1 MTNNYQKFTFTIL
14 LLLSMPLMAQPFRFY
29 KSDSLTF
36 LNSGNQPLSMAFTGG
51 FHCPQISA
59 CDLNKDGKKDLV
71 IYDKLDG
78 SISTMINK
86 GGMGQFKYEL
96 DNRYAQYFP
105 KFKAF
110 AWMLMRDFNNDG
122 YEDIFTT
129 GPQGYVVFKNLT
141 ASNSVPT
148 FQELPTLI
156 YRNMS
161 PSGSFIEYNNLSTPS
176 IHLPGIYDIDFDGDL
191 DIMSYSNLGGAIYL
205 FQNYQKELNLPPD
218 SMRFFHVDMCWG
230 YFNDYDCNSYLL
242 NTCSKNSDYR
252 LYGPRHTNGS
262 SITLFDAN
270 NDNDIDLLIGNEGCS
285 HMTMLYNAKPNNY
298 MQYDSFYVYDTNYV
312 SPSNR
317 ANVSIYPAAYFLDL
331 DNDGKRD
338 LAYAPNSISTSYI
351 IEETNQI
358 RWFKN
363 TGIDKAPVF
372 AQQTPLFTTDML
384 DLGNKSNWAAAD
396 WDRDGDND
404 LIAATNADA
413 YKSKDTADRLYLFEN
428 VGTAKNAQFKLI
440 NTDFGQLFKD
450 KVQKLYPTISDM
462 DNDGKLDLVCG
473 NDKGEILFYKNTSSS
488 NNTLNPSFTYANS
501 TYPGFNIDIGGFSA
515 PAVADINGDGLKDL
529 IIGRSDSMLSY
540 YRNTGS
546 LSSPNF
552 SIYTNKFG
560 MIKAFDSI
568 GFQYVYD
575 DTFAIIGYYP
585 IYEKNTY
592 SKPSIIDMNG
602 DGILELL
609 VCNSVGSVRL
619 YEIDGNKPN
628 SAFKQLD
635 SCTYINGLNTQ
646 KFYNNDFGN
655 FISGCLA
662 DFNGDTIPEILIA
675 GNRGGLQ
682 FLKSNSI
689 RYNHKNNL
697 NELQVSQAI
706 QVFPNPTQRHLEI
719 PVAFNDV
726 LQYEV
731 INQIGQT
738 MTLKLENFDA
748 YSRIDVSELPSGFY
762 IIHLRSSG
770 NKQMHA
776 KFQVIR

>member
-1 MTNNYQKFTFTIL
+1 MTSHYRIL
-14 LLLSMPLMAQPFRFY
+14 SILMVMFLSLHLKAQPFRFY
-29 KSDSLTF
+29 KSDSLNFVNNNNTK
-36 LNSGNQPLSMAFTGG
+36 LSMPFTGG
-51 FHCPQISA
+51 FHCPQISP

-78 SISTMINK
+78 SISTMINT
-86 GGMGQFKYEL
+86 GSVGQFSYVL
-96 DNRYAQYFP
+96 DNRDAQYVP
-105 KFKAF
+105 KFTAF
-110 AWMLMRDFNNDG
+110 AWMLMRDYNNDG

-129 GPQGYVVFKNLT
+129 GPQGYVVYKNLS
-141 ASNSVPT
+141 ASNSVPS
-148 FQELPTLI
+148 FQELPTLN

-205 FQNYQKELNLPPD
+205 FQNYQKELNLPAD

-298 MQYDSFYVYDTNYV
+298 MGYDSFYVYDTNYV

-338 LAYAPNSISTSYI
+338 LAYAPNSISTAYN

-363 TGIDKAPVF
+363 TGADKAPNF
-372 AQQTPLFTTDML
+372 AQQTALFTNDML

-396 WDRDGDND
+396 WDNDGDND

-413 YKSKDTADRLYLFEN
+413 YKSKDSADRLYLFEN
-428 VGTAKNAQFKLI
+428 IGNAKTAQFKLV
-440 NTDFGQLFKD
+440 NTDFGLLFKD
-450 KVQKLYPTISDM
+450 KIQKLCPSISDM
-462 DNDGKLDLVCG
+462 DNDGKLDLICG
-473 NDKGEILFYKNTSSS
+473 NDKGEILFYKNTSSNS
-488 NNTLNPSFTYANS
+488 NTLNPSFSLSNNVF
-501 TYPGFNIDIGGFSA
+501 PGFNIDVGGFSA

-568 GFQYVYD
+568 GFQYIYD

-592 SKPSIIDMNG
+592 SKPSIMDMNG

-609 VCNSVGSVRL
+609 VCNAVGSVRL
-619 YEIDGNKPN
+619 FEIDGNKPN
-628 SAFKQLD
+628 AAFKLLD
-635 SCTYINGLNTQ
+635 SCTYINGLNGQ
-646 KFYNNDFGN
+646 KFYRNDFGS
-655 FISGCLA
+655 FVSGCLA
-662 DFNGDTIPEILIA
+662 DFNGDTIPEMLIA
-675 GNRGGLQ
+675 NNRGGLQ

-697 NELQVSQAI
+697 NTYAISQAI
-706 QVFPNPTQRHLEI
+706 QVFPNPAHKQLEI
-719 PVAFNDV
+719 PVNFDEV
-726 LQYEV
+726 LHYEV
-731 INQIGQT
+731 INQLGQSIP
-738 MTLKLENFDA
+738 MTLERFDT
-748 YSRIDVSELPSGFY
+748 YSRMDVGALQSGFY
-762 IIHLRSSG
+762 ILRLISSG

-776 KFQVIR
+776 KFQVIH